1 MRSGVIGFTV
11 ISVLLFTFITI
22 ATIQTG
28 SNLRYEVTTGINE
41 AIYNAEVVLYDK
53 WKYTDDIKSNEDF
66 AREFEA
72 NLNTWLDVESIRCDS
87 PEIYVYGID
96 YEKGLIDVEVKVKY
110 NGLIPSHDADG
121 NLVKKEIS
129 TRRTMIIEEVE
140 DNA

>member
-11 ISVLLFTFITI
+11 ISIILFTFLTI

-28 SNLRYEVTTGINE
+28 SNLRYEITTGLNE

-66 AREFEA
+66 AKEFET
-72 NLNTWLDVESIRCDS
+72 NLNTWLDVESIRCDA

-96 YEKGLIDVEVKVKY
+96 YEKGLIDIEVKVKY
-110 NGLIPSHDADG
+110 SGLIPSVDADG
-121 NLVKKEIS
+121 NVVKKEIS
-129 TRRTMIIEEVE
+129 TRRTMIIEEVKE
-140 DNA
+140 S

>member
-11 ISVLLFTFITI
+11 ISILLFTFITI

-28 SNLRYEVTTGINE
+28 SNLRYEVTTGLNE

-66 AREFEA
+66 AREFKE
-72 NLNTWLDVESIRCDS
+72 NLNTWLDVKSIRCDS